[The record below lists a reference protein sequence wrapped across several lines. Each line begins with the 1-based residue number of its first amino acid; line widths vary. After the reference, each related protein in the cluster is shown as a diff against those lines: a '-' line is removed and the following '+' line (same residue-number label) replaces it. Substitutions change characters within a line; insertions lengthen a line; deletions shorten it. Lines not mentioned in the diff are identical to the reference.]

1 MISTYYTTSIPT
13 YAWVLIGIGIALILS
28 LSIFLFAHQIK
39 KKKEKAGRDAAYT
52 SILIAL
58 GGKEN
63 IVSYE
68 IKMSRIHLTFH
79 NTEIV
84 QEEELK
90 KAGVSRIIKMEKKWI
105 LLLGKE
111 DAKRFEGYLK

>member
-1 MISTYYTTSIPT
+1 
-13 YAWVLIGIGIALILS
+13 
-28 LSIFLFAHQIK
+28 
-39 KKKEKAGRDAAYT
+39 
-52 SILIAL
+52 
-58 GGKEN
+58 
-63 IVSYE
+63 
-68 IKMSRIHLTFH
+68 MSRIHLTFH